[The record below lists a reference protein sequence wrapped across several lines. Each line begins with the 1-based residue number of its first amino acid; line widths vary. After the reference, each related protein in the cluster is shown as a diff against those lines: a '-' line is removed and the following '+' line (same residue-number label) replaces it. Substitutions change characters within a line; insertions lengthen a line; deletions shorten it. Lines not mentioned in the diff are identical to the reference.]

1 MPLPHPP
8 RPPFPPSMRSTRVSA
23 RGVSARRLPLAFAAF
38 AFFFALGSLP
48 VSTTAET
55 MPTQNTMDDAAD
67 MLSAFARY
75 EMEASTIDL
84 VDAETGAPLSA
95 RSKAALA
102 DSSPFDDAGDFDLGL
117 FVDARDGGFEP
128 GQTVNVTVCD
138 FGAPENCVKA
148 EPYEGAPAEYECG
161 ASDERLKETDFR
173 CVAIAAV
180 ADDDGDLSLVEMDVE
195 PVDAAR
201 YLAACPGSEEDDDD
215 EDDDESSL
223 VVTDADETSS
233 EDGDSED
240 DSEEGSRKKKKSRRL
255 LDSRSPARSP
265 ANRRR
270 RLAQARQASVRRR
283 AGRSS
288 RSVRAGGA
296 RGFTGGRARR
306 GRSRGRG

>member
-1 MPLPHPP
+1 VPLPHPP
-8 RPPFPPSMRSTRVSA
+8 RPPFPPSMRSTPSA

-38 AFFFALGSLP
+38 AFFFGTA
-48 VSTTAET
+48 TAET

-95 RSKAALA
+95 KSKAALA
-102 DSSPFDDAGDFDLGL
+102 DSSPFDDRGDFDLGL
-117 FVDARDGGFEP
+117 FVAARDGGFEP

-148 EPYEGAPAEYECG
+148 EPYKGAPAEYECG

-195 PVDAAR
+195 PVDAGDV
-201 YLAACPGSEEDDDD
+201 AACPGSEEDDDD

-233 EDGDSED
+233 SSED

-255 LDSRSPARSP
+255 LDSDDARFP

-296 RGFTGGRARR
+296 RGFSGGRARR

>member
-1 MPLPHPP
+1 VPLPHPP
-8 RPPFPPSMRSTRVSA
+8 RPPFPPSMRSTPSA

-38 AFFFALGSLP
+38 AFFF

-95 RSKAALA
+95 KSKAALA
-102 DSSPFDDAGDFDLGL
+102 DSSPFDDRGDFDLGL
-117 FVDARDGGFEP
+117 FVAARDGGFEP

-148 EPYEGAPAEYECG
+148 EPYKGAPAEYECG

-195 PVDAAR
+195 PVDAGDV
-201 YLAACPGSEEDDDD
+201 AACPGSEEDDDD

-233 EDGDSED
+233 SSED
-240 DSEEGSRKKKKSRRL
+240 DSEEGEGRKKKKSRRL
-255 LDSRSPARSP
+255 LDSDDARFP

-296 RGFTGGRARR
+296 RGFSGGRARR

>member
-1 MPLPHPP
+1 
-8 RPPFPPSMRSTRVSA
+8 MRSTRVSA

-180 ADDDGDLSLVEMDVE
+180 ADDDGDLSLVEMDMV
-195 PVDAAR
+195 PVAQASEARAAIETEEEASEDAD
-201 YLAACPGSEEDDDD
+201 LI
-215 EDDDESSL
+215 
-223 VVTDADETSS
+223 VTDADEDTEDEDNSEETTSS
-233 EDGDSED
+233 DENSED
-240 DSEEGSRKKKKSRRL
+240 EENSRRKRKTSRRL
-255 LDSRSPARSP
+255 LDGNDEKHGKSAR
-265 ANRRR
+265 RK
-270 RLAQARQASVRRR
+270 LAQARQASVRRR